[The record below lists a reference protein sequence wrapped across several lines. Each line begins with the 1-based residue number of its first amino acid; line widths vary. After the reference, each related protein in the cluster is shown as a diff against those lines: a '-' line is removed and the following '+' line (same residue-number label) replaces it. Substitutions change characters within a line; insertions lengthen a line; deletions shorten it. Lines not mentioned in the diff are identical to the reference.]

1 MEAGVTMGSN
11 VATGVGP
18 GRGVGAGAWVGNGN
32 TVACG
37 IWRVGA
43 GGAGMDET
51 GVGAAGG
58 TPTISGHGVGNEG
71 VAVGGATRGLS
82 VGPEGTTTMTWFG
95 TGTGNALDVGGGG
108 RLSAGPSAKGS
119 SWKPASGEGCADLPP
134 IEQSPPRS
142 LQETRT
148 RARISGTRR
157 SLKRLAFAVGNKARI
172 QWWEL
177 MGYWTPGK
185 RHCAAYSP
193 RDARDSRNSVMGLA
207 SWVEVCISRMTTSP
221 RLSSSSP
228 RIIT

>member
-1 MEAGVTMGSN
+1 MGSN

-37 IWRVGA
+37 IWRVGT

-58 TPTISGHGVGNEG
+58 TSTISGHGVGNEG

-148 RARISGTRR
+148 RARIRATRR

-172 QWWEL
+172 QWWGINGL
-177 MGYWTPGK
+177 L
-185 RHCAAYSP
+185 
-193 RDARDSRNSVMGLA
+193 DAREKTLRSLFASGHQGFQKFGHGPGFLGGGLHIA
-207 SWVEVCISRMTTSP
+207 NDHLAP
-221 RLSSSSP
+221 A
-228 RIIT
+228 